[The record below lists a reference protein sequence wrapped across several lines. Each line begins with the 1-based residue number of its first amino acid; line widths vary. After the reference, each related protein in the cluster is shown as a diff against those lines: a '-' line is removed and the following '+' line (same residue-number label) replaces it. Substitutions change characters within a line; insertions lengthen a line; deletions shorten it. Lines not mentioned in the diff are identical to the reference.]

1 MNEGLQNEVI
11 AKITAAFPEVRR
23 GSVPLHEAEVID
35 DCGSDPERHSLQTC
49 CTTDWRRD
57 STSLTDLPPKA
68 LQRPAGET
76 RTTEEL
82 VRSCEPSDGPDNLS
96 ATLAA
101 DRAFRAAVA
110 ELGR

>member
-11 AKITAAFPEVRR
+11 AKITAAFSEVRR
-23 GSVPLHEAEVID
+23 GSVTLHEAEVIN
-35 DCGSDPERHSLQTC
+35 DCGSDAERHSLQTC

-57 STSLTDLPPKA
+57 WTSLIDVPRKA
-68 LQRPAGET
+68 LERPAGET

-82 VRSCEPSDGPDNLS
+82 VRFCEPSDGADNLS

-101 DRAFRAAVA
+101 DRAFPAAVA